1 MHQPTTAA
9 LLEPAQLEGVCAESA
24 SSPVSGGNVDMQA
37 FTKVYRERFGVEP
50 DAFALG
56 QYDGMRMVLAAVA
69 DGARTP
75 AAVTRW
81 LATHRHEGLAMTYVS
96 DGSGNM
102 AHAAGIVCY
111 DGEGSVPAIM
121 PRYDAVDR
129 VQLPGLRADP
139 PSTRRPH
146 VPAPPWSP

>member
-56 QYDGMRMVLAAVA
+56 QYDGMRMVLPAVA
-69 DGARTP
+69 DGDRTP
-75 AAVTRW
+75 AAVTRSVG
-81 LATHRHEGLAMTYVS
+81 THRHDDLPLHTVTN
-96 DGSGNM
+96 GSGNR
-102 AHAAGIVCY
+102 AHSDGIACSC
-111 DGEGSVPAIM
+111 GG
-121 PRYDAVDR
+121 
-129 VQLPGLRADP
+129 G
-139 PSTRRPH
+139 
-146 VPAPPWSP
+146 